1 MYYVL
6 PFHVFLRIFFLF
18 HSIYKNYMGIKGLKG
33 KVDRISKSKIRKVK
47 LSPRDVVI
55 DGYNWMLTLLRRR
68 CTLDRLVFCDHS
80 EVREIAESWAEMMS
94 ESSIKIKVIVFDG
107 CSYPEK
113 EAEKVKRYRDRKKM
127 FRRFLSIASRG
138 GSRYQ
143 CTYFSCFTHSRYYA
157 HTYIITTD
165 RDRKNPFVMTPF
177 TTRCV
182 IRALKRYKIP
192 VLVTC
197 CEADPRIAVLAKK
210 SYVVTNDSDFFL
222 ENVYGV
228 IRVESYLRMVEF
240 EDSVCDVVFRRSLL
254 IQELG
259 LSRLSEEK
267 RMEFL
272 NSLPRWFGDDYHK
285 LSSTQ
290 HGQAQ
295 RMSLFDVLQKYR
307 SNQTPFVDPVS
318 VTEIDWAIVVSNLR
332 NAVSN
337 FDDRNVVRNVRV

>member
-1 MYYVL
+1 
-6 PFHVFLRIFFLF
+6 
-18 HSIYKNYMGIKGLKG
+18 MGINGLKG
-33 KVDRISKSKIRKVK
+33 KIDRISKSKIRKVK
-47 LSPRDVVI
+47 ISPRDVVI
-55 DGYNWMLTLLRRR
+55 DGYNWMITLLRRR
-68 CTLDRLVFCDHS
+68 CERPDRLVFCDHS

-113 EAEKVKRYRDRKKM
+113 EAEKVTRYRDRKKM
-127 FRRFLSIASRG
+127 FRRFLSIASG
-138 GSRYQ
+138 GVGGRYQ
-143 CTYFSCFTHSRYYA
+143 CTYFSIHIHFFSIKSAYCFTHSLKILCTHLHNNTR
-157 HTYIITTD
+157 TTD

-254 IQELG
+254 FQELG

>member
-1 MYYVL
+1 
-6 PFHVFLRIFFLF
+6 
-18 HSIYKNYMGIKGLKG
+18 MGINGLKG
-33 KVDRISKSKIRKVK
+33 KIDRISKSKIRKVK
-47 LSPRDVVI
+47 ISPRDVVI
-55 DGYNWMLTLLRRR
+55 DGYNWMITLLRRR
-68 CTLDRLVFCDHS
+68 CERPDRLVFCDHS
-80 EVREIAESWAEMMS
+80 EVREIAESWAKMMS

-113 EAEKVKRYRDRKKM
+113 ESEKVKRYRDRKM
-127 FRRFLSIASRG
+127 TFRRFLSIASG
-138 GSRYQ
+138 GGNRYL
-143 CTYFSCFTHSRYYA
+143 Y
-157 HTYIITTD
+157 
-165 RDRKNPFVMTPF
+165 RDKKNPFVMTPF

-182 IRALKRYKIP
+182 IRALKRHKIP

-197 CEADPRIAVLAKK
+197 CEADPRIAALARK

-254 IQELG
+254 LQELG
-259 LSRLSEEK
+259 LSRVSEEK
-267 RMEFL
+267 RTEFL

-290 HGQAQ
+290 RGQAEK
-295 RMSLFDVLQKYR
+295 MSLSDVLQKHR

-318 VTEIDWAIVVSNLR
+318 VTDIDWTIVVSNLR
-332 NAVSN
+332 SAVSK
-337 FDDRNVVRNVRV
+337 FDDRNAVR